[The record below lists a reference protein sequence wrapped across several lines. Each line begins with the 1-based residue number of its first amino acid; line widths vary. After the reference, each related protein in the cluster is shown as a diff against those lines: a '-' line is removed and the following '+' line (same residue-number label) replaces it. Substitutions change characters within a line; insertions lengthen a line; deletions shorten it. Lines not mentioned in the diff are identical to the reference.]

1 MMMSAKDLQT
11 MGFGRGTA
19 YRLLRGDIVPV
30 VTIGKRRFIRQ
41 TTLLDWLDE
50 KEKSSEKKAEISS
63 ATIFSNNP
71 IVSGCVLLTPSSK
84 STTFAQ
90 PCSSNVIPT
99 APGLCLRI
107 NEMNLL
113 VCFR

>member
-1 MMMSAKDLQT
+1 MNNIIELPMMMSAKDLQT

-30 VTIGKRRFIRQ
+30 VTIGKRRIIRQ

-63 ATIFSNNP
+63 ATIFSDGGEPNDNN
-71 IVSGCVLLTPSSK
+71 GT
-84 STTFAQ
+84 
-90 PCSSNVIPT
+90 
-99 APGLCLRI
+99 
-107 NEMNLL
+107 
-113 VCFR
+113 